1 MVAPQYPGAFIER
14 GTPEFRRTNLA
25 LFSAGF
31 STFALL
37 YCVQPLLP
45 VFSREFGVSAA
56 ESSLSL
62 SLTTGLLAASVL
74 IAGALSEAWGRKSV
88 MIVSLFAAAILTS
101 VKSKGDLARARFHVD
116 AAGSHCASLV
126 SDREPFT
133 TCVTLSRSITKN
145 SPQV

>member
-1 MVAPQYPGAFIER
+1 MGEPLAPPQLTPSHIER
-14 GTPEFRRTNLA
+14 GTPAFRRTNLA

-62 SLTTGLLAASVL
+62 SLTTMFLAASVL
-74 IAGALSEAWGRKSV
+74 IAGSLS
-88 MIVSLFAAAILTS
+88 
-101 VKSKGDLARARFHVD
+101 
-116 AAGSHCASLV
+116 
-126 SDREPFT
+126 
-133 TCVTLSRSITKN
+133 
-145 SPQV
+145 

>member
-1 MVAPQYPGAFIER
+1 MTAIHH

-45 VFSREFGVSAA
+45 VFSREFAVSPA

-62 SLTTGLLAASVL
+62 SLTTIMLAGSVL
-74 IAGALSEAWGRKSV
+74 VAGSLSEARGRKSV
-88 MIVSLFAAAILTS
+88 MFASLLAAALLNITGALVPTW
-101 VKSKGDLARARFHVD
+101 RALLVVRALEGVAFSGLPV
-116 AAGSHCASLV
+116 AA
-126 SDREPFT
+126 
-133 TCVTLSRSITKN
+133 
-145 SPQV
+145 